1 MTDQPEIA
9 TAYQDEW
16 GAVAPEVYQAAE
28 SLREQV
34 ESYARMA
41 LGAEADGRTLLAKA
55 AATVTRALEDRH
67 DQIAN
72 LEAYLFQTYKRMVL
86 AEAEKERARARIL
99 AERADDAS
107 QNGHDVSAE
116 LDQFNLREHMSTGMN
131 KRTRVDF
138 AQCTLW
144 GT

>member
-28 SLREQV
+28 SLREQA
-34 ESYARMA
+34 ESYARMV
-41 LGAEADGRTLLAKA
+41 LGAEAEGRTLLAKA

-67 DQIAN
+67 EQIAN

-86 AEAEKERARARIL
+86 DEAEKERARARIM
-99 AERADDAS
+99 AESAGECYR
-107 QNGHDVSAE
+107 NGTD
-116 LDQFNLREHMSTGMN
+116 
-131 KRTRVDF
+131 
-138 AQCTLW
+138 
-144 GT
+144 